1 MPEEKDKNQ
10 TKERR
15 NLFDYGNI
23 TDAMR
28 ARHGVPA

>member
-10 TKERR
+10 TKEGR
-15 NLFDYGNI
+15 NRFHDEEI
-23 TDAMR
+23 ADIMR